1 MGSQKL
7 MWLICFLAAL
17 AHCILV
23 CLLQLALCGGG
34 GGGGHFPIAL
44 VYILNACIETC
55 TVAVVVAVV

>member
-1 MGSQKL
+1 